1 MVFIPKDTRVE
12 EAFEKIEQG
21 VKDVYSSDNFVNY
34 LKMLSKFHNYSFNNV
49 ILILS
54 QYPGASLV
62 AGYSSWKN
70 DFQRQVNKGE
80 KGIRILAPYDIK
92 VKRMEESIDDKGN
105 IVQEEK
111 EYKVKRFRIVS
122 VFDISQTDGEPLPE
136 LIHELQGDSI
146 EVQALIQSIKEICT
160 IPIEM
165 KLQNEDVDLMNGAK
179 GYYSLNEDKI
189 VVRSDMDNLQI
200 AKTLVHEYSHSVL
213 HNLKNGQRSDQ
224 AHREVEAESLAF
236 IICDHFGIDTGNYS
250 FGYIASYS
258 NRDDKF
264 LRETL
269 VNIQKSAHEFIE
281 KIEPV
286 YHKNLEWLKTEQM
299 MGKYISPVDQ
309 EKIGMPLVEELVKTL
324 KESSI
329 YELVKNSDPVD
340 IDYAKDTIDI
350 EVSELLTNY
359 KDTHP
364 LALYLYDAN
373 YSFKESLHQC
383 VFNSIYYDN
392 PDSNLRV
399 FLENSMERKNYNTM
413 ERMAKPLLEGDAYYL
428 KYASSGMMNLTIER
442 VYENTISMAHYGEL
456 NGDAMADPDV
466 EIIVDAENKLL
477 IPSTYQND
485 YLGRFDKED
494 TAEFK
499 NEMNIF
505 LSGWMASIK
514 ANHYKVSE
522 IYTNESSITD
532 QKEISKYC
540 KDNGMNQF
548 APKQKQKEER

>member
-1 MVFIPKDTRVE
+1 MDFIPKDTRVE

-80 KGIRILAPYDIK
+80 KGIRIFAPYDIK

-105 IVQEEK
+105 TVQEEK

-165 KLQNEDVDLMNGAK
+165 KLQNEDIDLMNGAK
-179 GYYSLNEDKI
+179 GYYSLNKDKI

-540 KDNGMNQF
+540 KDNGMNRF